1 MTLPPG
7 QHRVD
12 GFPRF
17 GTHLHRAPP
26 PVPHRPEIVIA
37 GAVTERIA
45 VGLGE
50 LSGAARVERVT
61 NFHCVSG
68 WSATGL
74 QWEGIPF
81 KRFFEEWIAPVVAP
95 DAPVTHVAFRGLD
108 GYRSVALLEDAL
120 AEDVLLADRLNGAP
134 LDGDHGAPVRVVSPS
149 QYGYVSAKH
158 LCRIDLLT
166 SEPSVLYPSAAMSV
180 LRPTLRA
187 RVWEE
192 ERHRLV
198 PGWALR
204 LPYRLLIPPI
214 RRLSARGRR
223 GA

>member
-17 GTHLHRAPP
+17 GTHLHRPP
-26 PVPHRPEIVIA
+26 PAVPAAPTIRIE
-37 GAVTERIA
+37 GAVREP
-45 VGLGE
+45 VE
-50 LSGAARVERVT
+50 VPLSRLETLPRRVQRSD
-61 NFHCVSG
+61 FHCVSG
-68 WSATGL
+68 WSATDL
-74 QWEGIPF
+74 EWEGVPF
-81 KRFFEEWIAPVVAP
+81 ADFNERVIAPAAGP
-95 DAPVTHVAFRGLD
+95 GVTHVVFRGLD
-108 GYRSVALLEDAL
+108 QYRSVALLEDAI
-120 AEDVLLADRLNGAP
+120 ARDVLLADRLNGEP
-134 LDGDHGAPVRVVSPS
+134 LGPDHGAPVRLVSPS

-158 LCRIDLLT
+158 LCRIELRT
-166 SEPSVLYPSAAMSV
+166 SEPPTLYDGAAMSV

-204 LPYRLLIPPI
+204 LPYRFLIAPI
-214 RRLSARGRR
+214 RTLSARGRK